1 MYKRQAHGQTR
12 RAPTGVAPPTVEEG
26 RMLKE
31 GDKAPAV
38 TGVSYD
44 GTSFDL
50 GAPGRRTVLFF
61 YPKANTGG

>member
-1 MYKRQAHGQTR
+1 
-12 RAPTGVAPPTVEEG
+12 
-26 RMLKE
+26 MLKE
-31 GDKAPAV
+31 GDRTPAV

-44 GTSFDL
+44 GAGFDL

>member
-1 MYKRQAHGQTR
+1 MQLAEGTR
-12 RAPTGVAPPTVEEG
+12 GARPGALRRRSSGGVH
-26 RMLKE
+26 MLKE

-61 YPKANTGG
+61 YPRANTGG